1 MALGRAG
8 SSPAQSTTRSKKVF
22 KKILCLCVLCGS
34 FSAFAQNQ
42 NLQNAHCSAK
52 CFAQFSTL
60 RADSL
65 KNLQEMLRLQEQME
79 NKTQMKKD
87 LYAWQI
93 KLMDLERAH
102 SLKSLEILQ
111 EIKQNELDEKTCQD
125 FIERLKLTSE
135 MTKLSKELFTLIP
148 DENGN

>member
-1 MALGRAG
+1 
-8 SSPAQSTTRSKKVF
+8 
-22 KKILCLCVLCGS
+22 
-34 FSAFAQNQ
+34 
-42 NLQNAHCSAK
+42 
-52 CFAQFSTL
+52 
-60 RADSL
+60 
-65 KNLQEMLRLQEQME
+65 
-79 NKTQMKKD
+79 MKKD

-111 EIKQNELDEKTCQD
+111 EIKQNELDEKTCQG

-135 MTKLSKELFTLIP
+135 MTKLSKDLFAVMP